1 MVTLQQR
8 RAIGGAMATIGL
20 IQVGLG
26 TLEDDLSYA
35 LLGFA
40 YALIGIGYLYF
51 EGRNTD

>member
-1 MVTLQQR
+1 MV
-8 RAIGGAMATIGL
+8 AIGL
-20 IQVGLG
+20 IQVGVG
-26 TLEDDLSYA
+26 TLDDDLSYA